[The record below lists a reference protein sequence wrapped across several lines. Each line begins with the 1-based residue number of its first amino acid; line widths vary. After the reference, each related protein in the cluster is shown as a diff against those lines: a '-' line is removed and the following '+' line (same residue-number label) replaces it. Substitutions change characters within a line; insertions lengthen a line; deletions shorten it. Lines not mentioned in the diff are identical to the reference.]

1 MRKFSILA
9 AAAAMTAGTLSADV
23 QIGKGLS
30 VGGYLDMVFQTVD
43 QASDDTAAFNVNTA
57 ELDFAMDF
65 GSGLSAQVD
74 LEGTVGSDSDGTLT
88 TNELAIEQA
97 RIDYAFGNSTLT
109 FGKFDTF
116 IGLEGMEA
124 PDLYQYSN
132 SLTWAIEPLQH
143 EGVVYAYD
151 AGMWNFAA
159 ALVNSYGSN
168 NGNSD
173 GASNNEEFSYALH
186 VGLTPVDTFAVN
198 VNYAIGNDEVH
209 GFSYGAVD
217 TNGDGERND
226 ANLVP
231 ENVNVITVD
240 ASYSNHGW
248 TLGAEYVSQDWD
260 NSADVDAYMVMAN
273 YMFTERFG
281 STVRYSASELD
292 VAGDSSINELTLAA
306 SYAVTPN
313 WNALI
318 EYRTESA
325 DAGAEEG
332 LAANGL
338 IAGDDAD
345 IITLRT
351 YLTF

>member
-30 VGGYLDMVFQTVD
+30 VGGYVNMDAKSVSQPGND
-43 QASDDTAAFNVNTA
+43 QVGFNVATA
-57 ELDFAMDF
+57 EFDFAMDF
-65 GSGLSAQVD
+65 GAGLTAQVD
-74 LEGTVGSDSDGTLT
+74 LEGTVASDDGPADG
-88 TNELAIEQA
+88 NNPKELAIEQA
-97 RIDYAFGNSTLT
+97 RLDYAFGNSTLT

-124 PDLYQYSN
+124 PDLYQASQA
-132 SLTWAIEPLQH
+132 LTWAIEPLQH
-143 EGVVYAYD
+143 EGIVYAYD

-168 NGNSD
+168 NGNDAGNGND
-173 GASNNEEFSYALH
+173 GEFSYALH
-186 VGLTPVDTFAVN
+186 VGLTPVDSFAVN
-198 VNYAIGNDEVH
+198 VNYAVGNDESHLDSGVE
-209 GFSYGAVD
+209 D
-217 TNGDGERND
+217 
-226 ANLVP
+226 
-231 ENVNVITVD
+231 VNVITVD

-260 NSADVDAYMVMAN
+260 TLADVDAYMVMAN

-281 STVRYSASELD
+281 STVRYSASEID
-292 VAGDSSINELTLAA
+292 VAGADSSINELTLAA
-306 SYAVTPN
+306 SYAITPN
-313 WNALI
+313 WNALV

-325 DAGAEEG
+325 DAGAG
-332 LAANGL
+332 ALAGNL
-338 IAGDDAD
+338 DAGDDAD

-351 YLTF
+351 FVTF

>member
-1 MRKFSILA
+1 
-9 AAAAMTAGTLSADV
+9 
-23 QIGKGLS
+23 
-30 VGGYLDMVFQTVD
+30 
-43 QASDDTAAFNVNTA
+43 
-57 ELDFAMDF
+57 
-65 GSGLSAQVD
+65 
-74 LEGTVGSDSDGTLT
+74 
-88 TNELAIEQA
+88 
-97 RIDYAFGNSTLT
+97 
-109 FGKFDTF
+109 
-116 IGLEGMEA
+116 
-124 PDLYQYSN
+124 
-132 SLTWAIEPLQH
+132 
-143 EGVVYAYD
+143 
-151 AGMWNFAA
+151 
-159 ALVNSYGSN
+159 
-168 NGNSD
+168 
-173 GASNNEEFSYALH
+173 
-186 VGLTPVDTFAVN
+186 
-198 VNYAIGNDEVH
+198 
-209 GFSYGAVD
+209 
-217 TNGDGERND
+217 
-226 ANLVP
+226 LVP